1 MAEQCVELSGEYDL
15 SRKAE
20 LASLFES
27 LAGDDPVVIDL
38 AKVSY
43 LDSTMLNELSL
54 FRLRNQERQITLRGA
69 NENIRRI
76 LRLVKFDT
84 LFRVTDGE
92 S

>member
-1 MAEQCVELSGEYDL
+1 LEERRIELEGEYDL

-20 LASLFES
+20 LASLFAS
-27 LAGDDPVVIDL
+27 VDGNDPLVIDM

-54 FRLRNQERQITLRGA
+54 LRLQQRDRQITLAGLSP
-69 NENIRRI
+69 NLRRI
-76 LRLVKFDT
+76 LEIANFER
-84 LFRVTDGE
+84 LFRI